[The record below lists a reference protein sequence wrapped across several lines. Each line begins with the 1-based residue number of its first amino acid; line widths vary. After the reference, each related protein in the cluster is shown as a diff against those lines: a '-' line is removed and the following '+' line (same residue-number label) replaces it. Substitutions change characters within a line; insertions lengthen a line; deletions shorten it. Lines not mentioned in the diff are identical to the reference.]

1 MADREKLIEIF
12 SGYNIDPPCDTCKTP
27 IGHCKECGKD
37 RLADHLIANG
47 VTVRERGR
55 WIMKETMIRSPFAKN
70 AYCSE
75 CLEETGYAH
84 NFCPNCGA
92 DMRGEEDA

>member
-1 MADREKLIEIF
+1 MAEYIEREAVLKHLDECKGTPPEICYTF
-12 SGYNIDPPCDTCKTP
+12 P
-27 IGHCKECGKD
+27 IFTALECFVKN
-37 RLADHLIANG
+37 LPAADVAE
-47 VTVRERGR
+47 VKRGE

-75 CLEETGYAH
+75 CLEETARAY

-92 DMRGEEDA
+92 KMKG